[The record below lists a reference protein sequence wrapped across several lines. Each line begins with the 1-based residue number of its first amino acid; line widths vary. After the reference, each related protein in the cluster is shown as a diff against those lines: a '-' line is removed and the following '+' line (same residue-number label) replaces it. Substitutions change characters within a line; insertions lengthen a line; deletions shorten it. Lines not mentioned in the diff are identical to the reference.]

1 VGGPGRW
8 LDWYAAVITGAQ
20 DLARWRMLS
29 LLARARPWEQSRELQ
44 LALRPIYFA
53 DPLCISDR
61 SRRCL
66 VCGEGERGGFAE
78 VAEAVAEILKDGV
91 HRFHLAEI
99 TALVLEFP
107 GATQRYTREVNL
119 FAAEGKNRYLLL
131 CGIWE
136 LEAIDIDDSLG
147 E

>member
-1 VGGPGRW
+1 VGGPGCW

-66 VCGEGERGGFAE
+66 MGGDGEVEG
-78 VAEAVAEILKDGV
+78 DG
-91 HRFHLAEI
+91 
-99 TALVLEFP
+99 
-107 GATQRYTREVNL
+107 
-119 FAAEGKNRYLLL
+119 
-131 CGIWE
+131 
-136 LEAIDIDDSLG
+136 LG
-147 E
+147 ELNSGGGAGGDLILVDAGWRGADVGVASTAAAG